1 MMENESRKKPYI
13 YRPPLSTGQTIYRI
27 ELPPSH
33 TSMAIQEDEHTSRQK
48 GQKLIIPIDDA
59 QEEKDSDSVGTLTSE
74 MDTEE
79 KQQLR
84 DTLRRL
90 SLYPHLVQRPTCE
103 AIIKGKKM
111 QFQVIG
117 KRGDQIRIKH
127 KREIMD
133 IMIDDIR
140 EFKILH

>member
-1 MMENESRKKPYI
+1 MKENESRKKPYI

-27 ELPPSH
+27 ELPTSH
-33 TSMAIQEDEHTSRQK
+33 TSMAIQEDEHTPRNK
-48 GQKLIIPIDDA
+48 AQKLIIPIEDA
-59 QEEKDSDSVGTLTSE
+59 QEEMGADPEGALSSE
-74 MDTEE
+74 MDAEE

-127 KREIMD
+127 KRDIMD
-133 IMIDDIR
+133 IMIDEIR